1 MTAKANADTTATRWL
16 DADQQRSWR
25 AYLVGTTLLM
35 DRLDRDLREQH
46 DLSMP
51 EYEILVRLSE
61 APGRKMRMA
70 ELADSLNHSRSRLT
84 HTVARMQAD
93 GLLTRE
99 SCGTDRRGVLA
110 GLTEAGMQRLE
121 AAAPTHV
128 EGVRE
133 YLIDAMSADD
143 LEAVRRAFTAVAET
157 LGDGRAWPLGADSP
171 RQKSVSR

>member
-1 MTAKANADTTATRWL
+1 MANPKTRWL
-16 DADQQRSWR
+16 SSSEQQAWR
-25 AYLVGTTLLM
+25 AYLLGTTQLM
-35 DRLDRDLREQH
+35 AQLDRDLHVEH
-46 DLSMP
+46 DLSLP

-61 APGRKMRMA
+61 APECKMRMA

-110 GLTEAGMQRLE
+110 CLTDVGLKRLE

-128 EGVRE
+128 EGVRRH
-133 YLIDAMSADD
+133 LIDAMPAED
-143 LEAVRRAFTAVAET
+143 LEAVRRGFTAVAET
-157 LGDGRAWPLGADSP
+157 LGEGKSWPLGTDSP
-171 RQKSVSR
+171 KHKRVSR

>member
-1 MTAKANADTTATRWL
+1 MANATKTRWL
-16 DADQQRSWR
+16 TSSEQRAWR
-25 AYLVGTTLLM
+25 AYLLGTTQLM
-35 DRLDRDLREQH
+35 AQLDRDLHVEH
-46 DLSMP
+46 DLSLP

-157 LGDGRAWPLGADSP
+157 LGDGKAWPLGADNP
-171 RQKSVSR
+171 RHKSVSR